1 MTEDLSAPATKADI
15 ADLRVEWRNEMISQT
30 RWLAA
35 LFVVQ
40 FIATVGAT
48 TGLVSFIVNNRV
60 H

>member
-1 MTEDLSAPATKADI
+1 MAEDLSTPATKADI

-40 FIATVGAT
+40 SIATVGAT
-48 TGLVSFIVNNRV
+48 TGLVSFIVNNRI